1 MVMKKVLCAFSVL
14 LAIQLLASCAGDTVQ
29 FEDAPDYADYS
40 PGYTGY
46 TVGYDGYGDYDDGY
60 GPSFWNPRYYFYR
73 GYNHGYPKAKY
84 NKCSPNSPNCLAS

>member
-1 MVMKKVLCAFSVL
+1 MKRMLSTITAV
-14 LAIQLLASCAGDTVQ
+14 LAIQLLSGCAGDTIQ

-60 GPSFWNPRYYFYR
+60 GPSFWNPRYYFYT
-73 GYNHGYPKAKY
+73 GYSHGYPK
-84 NKCSPNSPNCLAS
+84 NKKKVNP